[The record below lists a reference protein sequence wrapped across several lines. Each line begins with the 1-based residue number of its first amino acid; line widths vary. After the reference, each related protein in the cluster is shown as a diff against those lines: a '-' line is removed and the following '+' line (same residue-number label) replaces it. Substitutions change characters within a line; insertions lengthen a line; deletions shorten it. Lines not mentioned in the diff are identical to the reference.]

1 MKEKLNC
8 ILIIIVLKLWDY
20 SFHGSKN
27 LYLVIIRQLDLS
39 WNYAL
44 KAYGAT
50 LIPSNV
56 AIASN
61 CDRNTGS
68 TPRNKI
74 KIIRYLLFKNY
85 DIFFIP
91 LHDKNRVLVV
101 RSIRNTQNLLN
112 TDQLA
117 PIKAIEILFF
127 FFFFQNFFIYIFIL

>member
-112 TDQLA
+112 MDQLA

-127 FFFFQNFFIYIFIL
+127 FSSRIFSYIIFIL